1 MAKIVKYSK
10 DARDSVL
17 KGVDTLADAVRITLG
32 PKGRNVVLDKGY
44 GSPLIVNDGVTIAK
58 EIELEDTFENMGA
71 KMIYEVANHTNDS
84 AGDGTTTAT
93 LLAQA
98 MIHSGLDAV
107 EKGSN
112 PVLLREGI
120 EIASKKVAER
130 LLSSARKID
139 SSAEIANVAAVSS
152 GSQEIGNI
160 VSEAM
165 EKVGKN
171 GVINVDESKGFDTSL
186 EVTEGLRYDKGY
198 ISPYMVTDRE
208 KMNVVMENPAILVTD
223 QKISTIQ
230 DVLPVLEQIVQANK
244 PLLII
249 ADDIENE
256 VVSTLIVNKLRG
268 TFNVVATKAPGFGDN
283 QKANLQDIA
292 ILTGSTFV
300 SKDLGMQLKDLS
312 MKDLGSAK
320 KVVVEKDNT
329 TIIDGTGSKKAF
341 KERITEIQN
350 MIERTTSEYD
360 KKNLKER
367 LAKLTNGVAVIK
379 VGATT
384 ETELK
389 EKKLRIEDALNATRA
404 AIEEGIVTGG
414 GCALMSIYK
423 DMKSKVTAEDP
434 DVQKGISIVFESL
447 TKPLYQIAENAGHN
461 GKDIVDRQLEQKSNV
476 GFNAK
481 SGEWVDMFKAGI
493 VDPCKVTRSA
503 LLNAASIAGLLIT
516 TEAAVGTVKEPES
529 NACRRNGR
537 NVLKHNA
544 S

>member
-17 KGVDTLADAVRITLG
+17 KGVDTLADAVKITLG

-93 LLAQA
+93 LLAQS

-120 EIASKKVAER
+120 EIAAKRVSEK
-130 LLSSARKID
+130 LLANARKID
-139 SSAEIANVAAVSS
+139 SAAEIANVASVSS
-152 GSQEIGNI
+152 GSKEIGDI

-165 EKVGKN
+165 EKVDKN

-208 KMNVVMENPAILVTD
+208 KMSVEMENPAILVTD
-223 QKISTIQ
+223 LKISTIQ
-230 DVLPVLEQIVQANK
+230 EVLPLLEQIVSANK

-292 ILTGSTFV
+292 ILTGATFV
-300 SKDLGMQLKDLS
+300 SKDLGMQLKDME

-320 KVVVEKDNT
+320 KVIVEKDNT
-329 TIIDGTGSKKAF
+329 TIIDGNGTKKAF
-341 KERITEIQN
+341 KERITEIEN
-350 MIERTTSEYD
+350 LIERSTSDYD

-384 ETELK
+384 ESELK
-389 EKKLRIEDALNATRA
+389 EKKLRIEDALNATKA

-423 DMKSKVTAEDP
+423 DLKDKVTDANP
-434 DVQKGISIVFESL
+434 DVQKGIAIVFDAL
-447 TKPLYQIAENAGHN
+447 TKPLFQIAENAGHD
-461 GKDIVDRQLEQKSNV
+461 GKQIVDKQLSQKANV
-476 GFNAK
+476 GFDAK
-481 SGEWVDMFKAGI
+481 NGEWVDMFKAGI

-503 LLNAASIAGLLIT
+503 LLNSASIAGLLIT
-516 TEAAVGTVKEPES
+516 TEAAVGTIKEPEP
-529 NACRRNGR
+529 AMPAGGMGGMY
-537 NVLKHNA
+537 
-544 S
+544 

>member
-10 DARDSVL
+10 DARESVL
-17 KGVDTLADAVRITLG
+17 KGVDTLADAVKITLG
-32 PKGRNVVLDKGY
+32 PKGRNVILDRGY
-44 GSPLIVNDGVTIAK
+44 GSPMIVNDGVTIAK
-58 EIELEDTFENMGA
+58 EIELEDTFEDMGA
-71 KMIYEVANHTNDS
+71 KMICEVANHTNDS

-93 LLAQA
+93 LLAQS

-107 EKGSN
+107 EKGAN

-120 EIASKKVAER
+120 DLAAKQVSEK
-130 LLSSARKID
+130 LLKSARKID
-139 SSAEIANVAAVSS
+139 SSAEIANVAAISS
-152 GSQEIGNI
+152 GSEEIGKI

-165 EKVGKN
+165 DKVGKN

-186 EVTEGLRYDKGY
+186 EVTEGLKYDKGY

-208 KMNVVMENPAILVTD
+208 KMQVVMENPVILVTD
-223 QKISTIQ
+223 QKVSTIQ

-249 ADDIENE
+249 ADDLENE

-283 QKANLQDIA
+283 QKANLEDIA
-292 ILTGSTFV
+292 ILTGAKFI
-300 SKDLGMQLKDLS
+300 SKDLSMQLKDVT

-320 KVVVEKDNT
+320 KVVVEKDAT

-341 KERITEIQN
+341 KERIAEIQST
-350 MIERTTSEYD
+350 IERTTSEYD
-360 KKNLKER
+360 KKNLQER

-384 ETELK
+384 EAELK
-389 EKKLRIEDALNATRA
+389 EKKLRIEDALNATKA

-423 DMKSKVTAEDP
+423 DLKDKVKSDEP
-434 DVQKGISIVFESL
+434 DVQRGINIVFEALSA
-447 TKPLYQIAENAGHN
+447 PLNQIAENAGHN
-461 GKDIVDRQLEQKSNV
+461 GRDIVDKQLTQKNSI
-476 GFNAK
+476 GFNAMT
-481 SGEWVDMFKAGI
+481 GEWVDMFKAGI

-503 LLNAASIAGLLIT
+503 LLNSASIAGLMIT
-516 TEAAVGTVKEPES
+516 TEAAVGTIKEPQP
-529 NACRRNGR
+529 AMPAGDMGMY
-537 NVLKHNA
+537 
-544 S
+544 

>member
-17 KGVDTLADAVRITLG
+17 KGVDILADAVKITLG

-44 GSPLIVNDGVTIAK
+44 GSPMIVNDGVTIAK

-93 LLAQA
+93 LLAQS

-112 PVLLREGI
+112 PVMLREGI
-120 EIASKKVAER
+120 ELASKKIAEK
-130 LLSSARKID
+130 LLDSARKID
-139 SSAEIANVAAVSS
+139 SSKEIANVAAVSS
-152 GSQEIGNI
+152 GSQEIGDI
-160 VSEAM
+160 VSQAM
-165 EKVGKN
+165 DKVGKN

-198 ISPYMVTDRE
+198 ISPYMITDRE
-208 KMNVVMENPAILVTD
+208 KMLVEMENPAILVTD
-223 QKISTIQ
+223 QKISNIQ
-230 DVLPVLEQIVQANK
+230 EVLPLLEQIVQANK

-292 ILTGSTFV
+292 ILTGATFV
-300 SKDLGMQLKDLS
+300 SKDLGMQFKDID

-320 KVVVEKDNT
+320 KIIVEKDHT
-329 TIIDGTGSKKAF
+329 TLIDGAGSKKAF
-341 KERITEIQN
+341 KERISEIEN
-350 MIERTTSEYD
+350 AIERSTSDYD

-384 ETELK
+384 ESELK
-389 EKKLRIEDALNATRA
+389 EKKLRIEDALNATKA
-404 AIEEGIVTGG
+404 AIEEGIVAGG

-423 DMKSKVTAEDP
+423 SMKDEISSDNS
-434 DVQKGISIVFESL
+434 DIQKGIALVFDAL
-447 TKPLYQIAENAGHN
+447 QQPLYQIAENAGHN
-461 GKDIVDRQLEQKSNV
+461 GNKIVDEQLSQKANV
-476 GFNAK
+476 GFDAK
-481 SGEWVDMFKAGI
+481 NGEWVDMFKTGI

-516 TEAAVGTVKEPES
+516 TEAAVGTIKEPEP
-529 NACRRNGR
+529 AMPAGGMPGMY
-537 NVLKHNA
+537 
-544 S
+544 

>member
-10 DARDSVL
+10 DAREAVL
-17 KGVDTLADAVRITLG
+17 KGVDTLADAVKVTLG
-32 PKGRNVVLDKGY
+32 PKGRNVILDKGY
-44 GSPLIVNDGVTIAK
+44 GSPMIVNDGVTIAK

-71 KMIYEVANHTNDS
+71 KMICEVANHTNDS

-107 EKGSN
+107 EKGAN

-120 EIASKKVAER
+120 EQASKAVADR
-130 LLSSARKID
+130 LLDNARKIN
-139 SSAEIANVAAVSS
+139 SADEIANVASVSS
-152 GSQEIGNI
+152 GSEEIGKI

-186 EVTEGLRYDKGY
+186 EVTEGLKYDKGY

-208 KMNVVMENPAILVTD
+208 KMIVEMENPAILVTD
-223 QKISTIQ
+223 QKITNIQ
-230 DVLPVLEQIVQANK
+230 EVLPILEQIVQANK

-249 ADDIENE
+249 ADDIENDAA
-256 VVSTLIVNKLRG
+256 STLIVNKLRG

-292 ILTGSTFV
+292 ILTGATFV
-300 SKDLGMQLKDLS
+300 SKDLAMQFKDITL
-312 MKDLGSAK
+312 KDLGSAK
-320 KVVVEKDNT
+320 KVVVEKDST
-329 TIIDGTGSKKAF
+329 TLINGMGSKKAF
-341 KERITEIQN
+341 NERIKEIQN
-350 MIERTTSEYD
+350 LIEKTTSEYD
-360 KKNLKER
+360 KKNLQER

-384 ETELK
+384 ESELK
-389 EKKLRIEDALNATRA
+389 ERKLRIEDALNATKA
-404 AIEEGIVTGG
+404 ALAEGIVTGG
-414 GCALMSIYK
+414 GSALLNVYK
-423 DMKSKVTAEDP
+423 EIKDKVTSSDEDTK
-434 DVQKGISIVFESL
+434 KGISIVL
-447 TKPLYQIAENAGHN
+447 DALAKPLFQIAENAGHN
-461 GKDIVDRQLEQKSNV
+461 GKDIVDKQLAQKNNI

-481 SGEWVDMFKAGI
+481 TGEWVDMYKEGI

-503 LLNAASIAGLLIT
+503 LLNAASIAGLMIT
-516 TEAAVGTVKEPES
+516 TEAAVGTIKEKEPPMP
-529 NACRRNGR
+529 AGGMGGMY
-537 NVLKHNA
+537 
-544 S
+544 